1 MKKNK
6 GIDRY
11 KKILDQIDMVIGL
24 MCRLQDI
31 VNIMLDSKFSNPI
44 SKAHESIGDAR
55 YDICEGRICYNHI
68 LQADILEDS
77 SGVKE
82 LLTPDITEA
91 IEFMSNYTE
100 MVYMW
105 IYNTVDSV
113 NVMVAELRETSIQ
126 NILPVDLETYKFAL
140 ETMQISLRA
149 LARDVF
155 GTNVCNSVH
164 ITLHKIDDVK
174 QYIDKFK
181 KSKDTNGAEDGEV
194 SDIIDEE
201 EFDKMIAYV
210 DIVGNISA
218 ELYASLNDIAKS
230 TGDESR
236 PYYHLN
242 VHMHQ
247 VYALACIDFPAI
259 LSHADDMYST
269 YSDIY
274 NRINTLSS
282 NMTAVDRLVGLEKM
296 NKDIM
301 CYFLM
306 HVDRCVKSIVSLLLD
321 IISIENILKTNFTKY
336 KDKLLLL
343 ENNICTLCK
352 NMISRDVM
360 DELTLTV
367 PDLNTVL
374 ELPEYI
380 EKALDSV
387 EEPVAKD
394 DKTSDECVI
403 ELDKNQSKFITFV
416 LNSRDPIT
424 STFSFEHVTVPAYKL
439 YDIIDELTK

>member
-1 MKKNK
+1 
-6 GIDRY
+6 
-11 KKILDQIDMVIGL
+11 
-24 MCRLQDI
+24 
-31 VNIMLDSKFSNPI
+31 
-44 SKAHESIGDAR
+44 
-55 YDICEGRICYNHI
+55 
-68 LQADILEDS
+68 
-77 SGVKE
+77 
-82 LLTPDITEA
+82 
-91 IEFMSNYTE
+91 
-100 MVYMW
+100 
-105 IYNTVDSV
+105 
-113 NVMVAELRETSIQ
+113 
-126 NILPVDLETYKFAL
+126 
-140 ETMQISLRA
+140 
-149 LARDVF
+149 
-155 GTNVCNSVH
+155 
-164 ITLHKIDDVK
+164 
-174 QYIDKFK
+174 
-181 KSKDTNGAEDGEV
+181 
-194 SDIIDEE
+194 
-201 EFDKMIAYV
+201 MIAYV

-230 TGDESR
+230 TGGESR

-242 VHMHQ
+242 VYMHR

-259 LSHADDMYST
+259 LTHADDIYSAYT
-269 YSDIY
+269 DTY
-274 NRINTLSS
+274 NRLSALSS
-282 NMTAVDRLVGLEKM
+282 NMTVVDMLPKLEKM
-296 NKDIM
+296 NKDTM

-306 HVDRCVKSIVSLLLD
+306 HVDRCMKSIVSLLLD

-352 NMISRDVM
+352 NMISRDVV

-380 EKALDSV
+380 EKTLDSV
-387 EEPVAKD
+387 EESVTKD

-416 LNSRDPIT
+416 LNSCDPIT

>member
-11 KKILDQIDMVIGL
+11 KKILDQIDMVIDIV
-24 MCRLQDI
+24 CRLQDI
-31 VNIMLDSKFSNPI
+31 VNIMLDSRFSDPI
-44 SKAHESIGDAR
+44 SKAHESISNAR

-105 IYNTVDSV
+105 IYNTVNNV
-113 NVMVAELRETSIQ
+113 NVMVAELRETPIQ

-155 GTNVCNSVH
+155 GTDVCNSVH

-174 QYIDKFK
+174 QYICKFK
-181 KSKDTNGAEDGEV
+181 KADDINRSEDV
-194 SDIIDEE
+194 DMSSIINKE

-218 ELYASLNDIAKS
+218 ELYTSLNDIVKS
-230 TGDESR
+230 TGNEST

-242 VHMHQ
+242 LYIHQ
-247 VYALACIDFPAI
+247 VYTLACIDFPAI
-259 LSHADDMYST
+259 LTHADGMYSA

-274 NRINTLSS
+274 NRINALSS
-282 NMTAVDRLVGLEKM
+282 NMTAVDMLVGLEKM
-296 NKDIM
+296 NKDTM

-352 NMISRDVM
+352 NMISRDVI

-367 PDLNTVL
+367 PDLN
-374 ELPEYI
+374 I

-394 DKTSDECVI
+394 DKTPDEYVI
-403 ELDKNQSKFITFV
+403 ELDKNKSKFITFI
-416 LNSRDPIT
+416 LNTSDPT
-424 STFSFEHVTVPAYKL
+424 AGTFSFEHVTVPAYKL